1 MTLMSRPNRPKSQ
14 RNARIRRLRAQG
26 LRLREIA
33 AEYGI
38 SAQRVHTLCG
48 ARRPWGAWAAE
59 AALGGQEGASET
71 EEDWS

>member
-1 MTLMSRPNRPKSQ
+1 MSRPNRPKPQ

-38 SAQRVHTLCG
+38 SAQRVHTVCG
-48 ARRPWGAWAAE
+48 ARRLRAPGAPPE
-59 AALGGQEGASET
+59 GQEWAPEA

>member
-1 MTLMSRPNRPKSQ
+1 MSRPNRPKPQ

-33 AEYGI
+33 EEYSI

-48 ARRPWGAWAAE
+48 ARRPMAPGAPP
-59 AALGGQEGASET
+59 GGQEGAPEP
-71 EEDWS
+71 EEDFS